1 MSRLVSLSGAMLLA
15 MVTSTNAQSTL
26 PKEFPV
32 NSTVTVQGCVAQ
44 IQRDGTLSP
53 KTGATATPETVSQE
67 SNNPNPTGV
76 YQLLDARAS
85 NAKDTKP
92 TSYALTGHEAEF
104 GKLEGQRVE
113 VAGTIVAP
121 LGDARTGK
129 MAGAA
134 DGSQR
139 VRVTSVKKIEGVC
152 SAAKK

>member
-1 MSRLVSLSGAMLLA
+1 MSKVVSLAAGLLVA
-15 MVTSTNAQSTL
+15 LATSTNAQTTL
-26 PKEFPV
+26 PKDLPV
-32 NSTVTVQGCVAQ
+32 NSTVTIRGCVAQ
-44 IQRDGTLSP
+44 IQRDGSLSP

-76 YQLLDARAS
+76 YQLLDAQATD
-85 NAKDTKP
+85 AKDTKP

-104 GKLEGQRVE
+104 GPLEGQRVE
-113 VAGTIVAP
+113 VAGTVAP
-121 LGDARTGK
+121 VLGDAGSGK

-139 VRVTSVKKIEGVC
+139 IRVSSVKKIEGRC